1 MSKFNRKKTNLQNFN
16 AILRINIVRITL
28 RAIRKIKNNDSLKN
42 QQIRDIKFTVIRF
55 FKFTKLTYSNKVQ
68 AVNRVTGATLVN

>member
-28 RAIRKIKNNDSLKN
+28 RAIRKIRNNDSLKN
-42 QQIRDIKFTVIRF
+42 QQIRDIKFQILNT
-55 FKFTKLTYSNKVQ
+55 
-68 AVNRVTGATLVN
+68 